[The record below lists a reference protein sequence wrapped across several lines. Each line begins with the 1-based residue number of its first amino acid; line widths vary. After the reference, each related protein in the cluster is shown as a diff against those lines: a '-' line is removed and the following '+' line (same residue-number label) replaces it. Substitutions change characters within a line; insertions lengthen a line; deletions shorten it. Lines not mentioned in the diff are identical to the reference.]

1 MEKYNWSAIDLIC
14 PNSEFEQPFRRREI
28 SSEKEENKII
38 KIHRIQ
44 SRNAKVQ
51 IQNDKTNA
59 A

>member
-44 SRNAKVQ
+44 SRN
-51 IQNDKTNA
+51 
-59 A
+59 